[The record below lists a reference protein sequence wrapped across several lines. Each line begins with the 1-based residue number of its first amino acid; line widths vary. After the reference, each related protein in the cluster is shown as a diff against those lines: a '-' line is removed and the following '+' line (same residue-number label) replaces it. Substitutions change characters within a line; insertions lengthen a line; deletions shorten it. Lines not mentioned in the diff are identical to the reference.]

1 MRKHGKRDS
10 ETRFDTP
17 VTRMMLN
24 MEHMD
29 SGYDATHSI
38 HDAAHAG
45 DVDSIKHLLEE
56 DVDRVREWGASRM
69 QPLHFAASPA
79 AAETLVSYGADIA
92 ARTDRQETP
101 LHFAARNG
109 HLDVVKVLLRY
120 GADLHAVDNRGATPL
135 FLAAHTPSPG
145 GNDVAGFLL
154 ARGAELDL
162 NSSLALG
169 MLDRTR
175 LLLDDPNAVRNAPQP
190 ETLVRLAVWRIDCAI
205 REKVGPTKYER
216 MRRQGAYE
224 LDPQVIASVVEEN
237 LEVLESLLANGA
249 PMQMSYEAL
258 MFAVE
263 FPHTAVSE
271 LLLRSGASVTHPFYS
286 VRQGVISGI
295 MARARRSACKDEMI
309 ALLRRYGCEEP

>member
-1 MRKHGKRDS
+1 LRKHGKDDL
-10 ETRFDTP
+10 ETRFHTSVTP
-17 VTRMMLN
+17 MTLN
-24 MEHMD
+24 MEQID
-29 SGYDATHSI
+29 SDYDPTHSI

-45 DVDSIKHLLEE
+45 DVDSIKRLLEE
-56 DVDRVREWGASRM
+56 NSDRVGEWGRSRM
-69 QPLHFAASPA
+69 QPLHFAASA
-79 AAETLVSYGADIA
+79 SAAETLVSCGADIA
-92 ARTDRQETP
+92 ARTDREETP

-109 HLDVVKVLLRY
+109 HLDVAEVLLRY

-135 FLAAHTPSPG
+135 FLAAHTSSPG
-145 GNDVAGFLL
+145 GHDTAGFLL
-154 ARGAELDL
+154 TRGAELDL

-175 LLLDDPNAVRNAPQP
+175 LLLDDPNAVRKAPRP

-205 REKVGPTKYER
+205 RESVGSSKYEL
-216 MRRQGAYE
+216 MRRKGAYE
-224 LDPQVIASVVEEN
+224 LDPKVIADVVEEN
-237 LEVLESLLANGA
+237 LDVLASLLANGA

-258 MFAVE
+258 MIAVE
-263 FPHTAVSE
+263 LPHSAVAE

-286 VRQGVISGI
+286 VSPGVISGI